1 MFSMN
6 RAAATISGIR
16 RSLFMRARGSKR
28 AVERGC
34 STDRAIPLL
43 RNRQAFLNPWRVLG
57 GQTMIYVLA
66 ALLPPIGLLF
76 NGQPFSAILNVVVI
90 VLCAI
95 LGWIFPILFLVPS
108 AHALIAVHMK
118 REDRRHREVGDA
130 IREHGPPPNY
140 PR

>member
-1 MFSMN
+1 
-6 RAAATISGIR
+6 
-16 RSLFMRARGSKR
+16 
-28 AVERGC
+28 
-34 STDRAIPLL
+34 
-43 RNRQAFLNPWRVLG
+43 
-57 GQTMIYVLA
+57 MIYVLA

-95 LGWIFPILFLVPS
+95 FGWIFPILFLVPS

-118 REDRRHREVGDA
+118 REDRRHREVVDA